1 MYYYLTPTQG
11 DPVAHDGW
19 RDRLASRRL
28 RAGDGR
34 PLPAFRW
41 WQLLSRSVRTLTL
54 PRPGGGT
61 SVYAVDVRQLG
72 DRDDGS
78 VRARLHLDGAL
89 VSVSRL
95 PARFPVPGG
104 RIEVAVG
111 TYGLKRCHFVATDG
125 AVVPLTPH
133 PASAE
138 GRRAHLEATRP
149 RVSRVVDIVSGL
161 LVLVGICVAV
171 PQVLAAVSQ
180 APPVAAT
187 LGTFELPV
195 RIPVAVNVI
204 AAVAAAVGSIERALR
219 LRSSWLDDLAS

>member
-1 MYYYLTPTQG
+1 M
-11 DPVAHDGW
+11 VFDGW
-19 RDRLASRRL
+19 RDQLANRRL
-28 RAGDGR
+28 RPGDGR
-34 PLPAFRW
+34 PLPRLRW

-54 PRPGGGT
+54 RRPGGGT
-61 SVYAVDVRQLG
+61 STYAVDVRQLG

-78 VRARLHLDGAL
+78 VRARLYLDDAL

-111 TYGLKRCHFVATDG
+111 TFGLRRCHFVATDG

-138 GRRAHLEATRP
+138 GRRAHLEVTRP
-149 RVSRVVDIVSGL
+149 RLSRVVGVVSGL

-171 PQVLAAVSQ
+171 PQVVATISQ
-180 APPVAAT
+180 APPVAAAV
-187 LGTFELPV
+187 GTFELPLRV
-195 RIPVAVNVI
+195 PVAVNVT
-204 AAVAAAVGSIERALR
+204 AALAAAVGSIERALR
-219 LRSSWLDDLAS
+219 LRSTWLDDLAS

>member
-1 MYYYLTPTQG
+1 M
-11 DPVAHDGW
+11 VHDRW
-19 RDRLASRRL
+19 RDRLAARRL
-28 RAGDGR
+28 RSGDGR
-34 PLPAFRW
+34 PLPPFRW
-41 WQLLSRSVRTLTL
+41 WQLLTRSVRTLTL

-61 SVYAVDVRQLG
+61 STYAVDVRQLG

-89 VSVSRL
+89 VAVSRL

-111 TYGLKRCHFVATDG
+111 TYGLKRCHYVATDG

-138 GRRAHLEATRP
+138 GRRAHLQATRP
-149 RVSRVVDIVSGL
+149 RVSRVVDVVSGL

-171 PQVLAAVSQ
+171 PQVVATISQ
-180 APPVAAT
+180 APPVADT
-187 LGTFELPV
+187 LGTVDLPV
-195 RIPVAVNVI
+195 RIPVAVNV
-204 AAVAAAVGSIERALR
+204 AAALGAAVGSIERALR
-219 LRSSWLDDLAS
+219 LRSTWLDDLAS